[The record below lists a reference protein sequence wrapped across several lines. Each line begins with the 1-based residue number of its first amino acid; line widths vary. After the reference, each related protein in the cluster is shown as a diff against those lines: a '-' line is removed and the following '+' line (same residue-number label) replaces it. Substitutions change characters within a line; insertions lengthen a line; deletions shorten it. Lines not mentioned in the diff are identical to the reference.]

1 MVCAMFKIFLSFKR
15 FLIIQFV
22 VGIVDKVDADS
33 TSFKLAKC
41 RLASS
46 RFRNFCQIFEGFGF
60 GKFGFKKIW
69 SRKKV
74 LVSVLENLVSEK
86 KKSK

>member
-41 RLASS
+41 RLAS
-46 RFRNFCQIFEGFGF
+46 
-60 GKFGFKKIW
+60 
-69 SRKKV
+69 
-74 LVSVLENLVSEK
+74 LY
-86 KKSK
+86 